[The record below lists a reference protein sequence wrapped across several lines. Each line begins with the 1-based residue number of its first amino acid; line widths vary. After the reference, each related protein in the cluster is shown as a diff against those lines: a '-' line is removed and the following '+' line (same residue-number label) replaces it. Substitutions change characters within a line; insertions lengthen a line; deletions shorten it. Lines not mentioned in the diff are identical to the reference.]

1 MNRGIYPIMSGALAQ
16 EQRLQVIS
24 NNLANVN
31 TTGFK
36 RDEPL
41 FRSVLE
47 TARATAPL
55 PGQSEFVTEP
65 VLFGGR
71 RGADRVFVAPQ
82 GLETIFETGR
92 LRSTGNQFDLAIQ
105 GPGFFEIKT
114 PLGIRYTRNGVFH
127 LDNKRRLVN
136 ESGFPVMGFNDKK
149 RTSELKLPEGAVT
162 ISPNAKVSVNGEEA
176 GAIKVVEFSDR
187 SRPTKAGDGLYMGV
201 NPRPAKEATLVQ
213 GHIEESAVNTITEMV
228 KMIQVMRAYETASKM
243 VQTLDRMTETMI
255 QDVGR
260 VV

>member
-16 EQRLQVIS
+16 EQRLQVIT

-47 TARATAPL
+47 AARAAAPL
-55 PGQSEFVTEP
+55 PGHSDSVTQP

-71 RGADRVFVAPQ
+71 RAADRIFVAPQ

-92 LRSTGNQFDLAIQ
+92 LRATGNQFDIAIQ
-105 GPGFFEIKT
+105 GPGFFEVKT
-114 PLGIRYTRNGVFH
+114 PQGVRYTRNGVFH

-149 RTSELKLPEGAVT
+149 RPAELKFPEGVVA
-162 ISPNAKVSVNGEEA
+162 IAPNGKVSVNGEES
-176 GAIKVVEFSDR
+176 GAIKVVEFGDQN
-187 SRPTKAGDGLYMGV
+187 RPAKAGDGLYMGV
-201 NPRPAKEATLVQ
+201 NPRPAKEATLLQ
-213 GHIEESAVNTITEMV
+213 GHIEESAVNTIPEMV
-228 KMIQVMRAYETASKM
+228 KMIQVMRSYETASKM
-243 VQTLDRMTETMI
+243 IQTLDRMAETMI

-260 VV
+260 VA